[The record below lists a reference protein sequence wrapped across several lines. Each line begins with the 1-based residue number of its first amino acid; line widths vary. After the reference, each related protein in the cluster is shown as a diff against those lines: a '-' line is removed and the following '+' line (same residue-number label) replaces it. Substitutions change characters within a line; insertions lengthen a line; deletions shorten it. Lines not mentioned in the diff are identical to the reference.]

1 MKKIIYDLGAGDG
14 SNIPY
19 YLLKADTVVAVEAN
33 PRLCQIIKNKMTP
46 TITITTSLSIDFF
59 INI

>member
-33 PRLCQIIKNKMTP
+33 SRLCQIIKNK
-46 TITITTSLSIDFF
+46 SILFF
-59 INI
+59 KKFIL